1 MSLNFLFC
9 QIELDIKT
17 RSPLQLMVI
26 IALLFLVILLPISG
40 FMVYRKIRRKM
51 NEQLLR
57 DALNGKRPKAKNI
70 Q

>member
-1 MSLNFLFC
+1 
-9 QIELDIKT
+9 
-17 RSPLQLMVI
+17 MVI
-26 IALLFLVILLPISG
+26 LALLFLVILLPISG

-51 NEQLLR
+51 NEQILR